1 LPSILYVVAT
11 QLGGSLE
18 VGIIRQFT
26 FSSSVQCMSV
36 VVRVLGADHMDVYVK
51 GAPEKVASL
60 CRPHTG
66 KTPVHHHHHH
76 HKHFQLGLNNVDYC
90 KDHGFLDSSDQ

>member
-1 LPSILYVVAT
+1 MPSILYVVAT

-66 KTPVHHHHHH
+66 KTPVV
-76 HKHFQLGLNNVDYC
+76 NVNC
-90 KDHGFLDSSDQ
+90 NVNVSIIAGNPHLLMR